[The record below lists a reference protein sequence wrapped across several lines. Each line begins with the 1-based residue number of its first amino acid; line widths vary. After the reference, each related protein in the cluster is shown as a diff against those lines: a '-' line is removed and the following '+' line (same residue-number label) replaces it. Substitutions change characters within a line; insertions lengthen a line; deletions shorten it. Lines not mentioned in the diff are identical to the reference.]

1 MLIVYLLFP
10 FQCQAVSHGSHCDKT
25 LVDFLHSHLQQTS
38 CNLLQ
43 CSQDFFF
50 LCAHDEDPGKRVAS
64 SHMLSGT
71 RAMDTCLQ
79 EINSLM
85 NTPSTESVLRLQL
98 RINNQGAAS
107 LVI

>member
-10 FQCQAVSHGSHCDKT
+10 VQSQVVSHGSHCDKT
-25 LVDFLHSHLQQTS
+25 LAELLHSHLLQTC

-64 SHMLSGT
+64 SPMLSDT

-79 EINSLM
+79 ESNSLM
-85 NTPSTESVLRLQL
+85 NTPSTENVLRLQL
-98 RINNQGAAS
+98 RINNQGAA
-107 LVI
+107 